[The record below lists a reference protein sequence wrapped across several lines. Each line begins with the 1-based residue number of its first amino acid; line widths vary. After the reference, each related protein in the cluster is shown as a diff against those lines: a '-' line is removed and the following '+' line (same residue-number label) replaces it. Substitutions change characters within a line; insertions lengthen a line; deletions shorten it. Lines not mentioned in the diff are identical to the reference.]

1 MMTQSDER
9 LHGFSVTRILPAG
22 PSKVFSY
29 FTDEEK
35 FARWFVVSGYLTPA
49 ARLSLDAQPGGLIEG
64 VMVSE
69 SDGSEIPFELRY
81 GTIDPP
87 TTVEFRFPDSAENV
101 TMALVDL
108 NEGRTQLTYQ
118 NEGLPPE
125 TRAEAVAGVGV
136 MLDALESALS
146 ESRRHAFERSEVMAS
161 DNIRESIENAK
172 QYLSEHPDEAR
183 YTDQP
188 ATAVIEDGLRCRVEY
203 ADGAVVVTDMP
214 TGVGGENSA
223 PSPGWLARAALA
235 SCDATLIAMRA
246 AELSIPLQSLEVT
259 VDSESDDR
267 GLLGMDDAVP
277 AGPLS
282 SRILVRIVAEGV
294 DPQRL
299 RDLVEWADRHS
310 PVSDAVRRA
319 VSTAVVVESE

>member
-1 MMTQSDER
+1 MS
-9 LHGFSVTRILPAG
+9 
-22 PSKVFSY
+22 
-29 FTDEEK
+29 
-35 FARWFVVSGYLTPA
+35 
-49 ARLSLDAQPGGLIEG
+49 
-64 VMVSE
+64 
-69 SDGSEIPFELRY
+69 
-81 GTIDPP
+81 
-87 TTVEFRFPDSAENV
+87 
-101 TMALVDL
+101 
-108 NEGRTQLTYQ
+108 
-118 NEGLPPE
+118 
-125 TRAEAVAGVGV
+125 
-136 MLDALESALS
+136 
-146 ESRRHAFERSEVMAS
+146 S

-172 QYLSEHPDEAR
+172 QYLSEHPDDAR

-188 ATAVIEDGLRCRVEY
+188 ATAVIDDGLRCRVEHT
-203 ADGAVVVTDMP
+203 DGAVVVTDMP

-282 SRILVRIVAEGV
+282 SRILVRIAAEGV

-319 VSTAVVVESE
+319 VPTTVVVESQ